1 MQTLDNLPVPPSR
14 RGQVIVYA
22 LERWQSMTLVLV
34 ACLGIAATVAFLD
47 ASLLLLVVFV
57 AFGVLGVGAMVLISF
72 RDDASLDEALLSK
85 ADLGELRD
93 KLLREKVAR
102 AEAYQLAIRQAVRA
116 ARAPAVRAS
125 LEVITRELADP
136 VALVFSLAKRLDEYQ
151 ANQLIQQDLRR
162 LSAGRPLN
170 EAERAQLE
178 SLQKLQRLMG
188 ETAQAIDSALAQL
201 GSSYTAIQLA
211 QSSSEL
217 RGTSASSVRAELR
230 QQSEQLRDLNT
241 SLDEVYAERL
251 RGGI

>member
-1 MQTLDNLPVPPSR
+1 VQTLDNLPVPPSR

-22 LERWQSMTLVLV
+22 LERWQTLAVVLV
-34 ACLGIAATVAFLD
+34 ACLGMAATVVFMD
-47 ASLLLLVVFV
+47 ASLLLLAVFA
-57 AFGVLGVGAMVLISF
+57 AFAVLGVGAMVVVSF
-72 RDDASLDEALLSK
+72 RDDASLDEALLTK

-116 ARAPAVRAS
+116 ARSPTVRGS
-125 LEVITRELADP
+125 LEMITRELADP
-136 VALVFSLAKRLDEYQ
+136 VALVFSLAKRLDQYQ
-151 ANQLIQQDLRR
+151 RDQIIQQDLRR
-162 LSAGRPLN
+162 LSSGRALN
-170 EAERAQLE
+170 DAERTQLE

-188 ETAQAIDSALAQL
+188 ETGQAIDSALAQL

-211 QSSSEL
+211 QSASEL
-217 RGTSASSVRAELR
+217 KGTTASAVQAELR
-230 QQSEQLRDLNT
+230 QQSEQLRDLNS